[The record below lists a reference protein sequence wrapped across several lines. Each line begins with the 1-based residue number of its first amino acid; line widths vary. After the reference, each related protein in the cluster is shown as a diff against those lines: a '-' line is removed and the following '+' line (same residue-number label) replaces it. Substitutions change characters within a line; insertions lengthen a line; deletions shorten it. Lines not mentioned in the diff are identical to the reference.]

1 MRRQPNQPSPNAGG
15 TARLKGVGMNR
26 WMEKLLGM
34 VLVLVLSGL
43 LQPAMLLAQQAPTE
57 APAQTQQ
64 PQAQPQNTQPQE
76 QNEAQPQEQNPGR
89 QDVEDKASQELINRN
104 HLPDSP
110 GATKPQPEQEKATPA
125 VAQQPVQNAPQ
136 PSGTAAA
143 QAGKLSGNAAS
154 RPAGAAIAPAKQRQV
169 RSFLIKMGVIAGAGV
184 AIGTVALLSKG
195 TSPKPPGAR

>member
-1 MRRQPNQPSPNAGG
+1 
-15 TARLKGVGMNR
+15 MNR
-26 WMEKLLGM
+26 WTEKLLGAI
-34 VLVLVLSGL
+34 LVLILSGL
-43 LQPAMLLAQQAPTE
+43 MQPAMLVAQQAPPET
-57 APAQTQQ
+57 PAQTQD
-64 PQAQPQNTQPQE
+64 PQAPSAQPQD
-76 QNEAQPQEQNPGR
+76 QNEAQPQSENPGR
-89 QDVEDKASQELINRN
+89 QEVEDKASEELINRN

-110 GATKPQPEQEKATPA
+110 GAAKPQPEQEKPAPA
-125 VAQQPVQNAPQ
+125 VAQQPVRSTPQ
-136 PSGTAAA
+136 PTGTAAA

>member
-1 MRRQPNQPSPNAGG
+1 
-15 TARLKGVGMNR
+15 MNR
-26 WMEKLLGM
+26 WTEKLLG
-34 VLVLVLSGL
+34 VILVFLLSGL
-43 LQPAMLLAQQAPTE
+43 LQPAMLLAQQAP
-57 APAQTQQ
+57 AQTEQ
-64 PQAQPQNTQPQE
+64 PQAQPQT
-76 QNEAQPQEQNPGR
+76 AQPQEPNATQPQSENPDR

-125 VAQQPVQNAPQ
+125 VAQQPVRSAPQ
-136 PSGTAAA
+136 PTGTAAA

-184 AIGTVALLSKG
+184 AIGTVAALSKG

>member
-1 MRRQPNQPSPNAGG
+1 MI
-15 TARLKGVGMNR
+15 R
-26 WMEKLLGM
+26 WTDKVLGAI
-34 VLVLVLSGL
+34 LVTMLSGS
-43 LQPAMLLAQQAPTE
+43 LQPVMLLAQQTPSDPPPVHTQE
-57 APAQTQQ
+57 QQTQ
-64 PQAQPQNTQPQE
+64 PQSAQPQQEAPPQTE
-76 QNEAQPQEQNPGR
+76 NPDRQE
-89 QDVEDKASQELINRN
+89 VEDKASQELINRN

-110 GATKPQPEQEKATPA
+110 GATKPQPEQPQAAPA
-125 VAQQPVQNAPQ
+125 VAQKPVQSAPQ
-136 PSGTAAA
+136 PTGTAAA

>member
-1 MRRQPNQPSPNAGG
+1 
-15 TARLKGVGMNR
+15 MNR
-26 WMEKLLGM
+26 WKEKLLGM
-34 VLVLVLSGL
+34 ILVFLLSGL
-43 LQPAMLLAQQAPTE
+43 LQPAMLLAQQAPSE
-57 APAQTQQ
+57 APAQTEQ
-64 PQAQPQNTQPQE
+64 PQTQPQTAPPQE
-76 QNEAQPQEQNPGR
+76 PTATQPQSENPDR

-110 GATKPQPEQEKATPA
+110 GATKPQPEQERATPA
-125 VAQQPVQNAPQ
+125 VAQQPVRSAPQ
-136 PSGTAAA
+136 PTGTAAA

-184 AIGTVALLSKG
+184 AIGTVAALSKG

>member
-1 MRRQPNQPSPNAGG
+1 
-15 TARLKGVGMNR
+15 MNR
-26 WMEKLLGM
+26 WTEKLLG
-34 VLVLVLSGL
+34 VILVFMLSGL
-43 LQPAMLLAQQAPTE
+43 LQPAMLLAQQAPE
-57 APAQTQQ
+57 APAQTQE
-64 PQAQPQNTQPQE
+64 PQAQPQSPQPQQ
-76 QNEAQPQEQNPGR
+76 QNEAQPQEENPGR
-89 QDVEDKASQELINRN
+89 QDVEDKASQELINRD

-110 GATKPQPEQEKATPA
+110 GATKPQPEQPQTTPA

>member
-1 MRRQPNQPSPNAGG
+1 
-15 TARLKGVGMNR
+15 MNR
-26 WMEKLLGM
+26 CTEKLLG
-34 VLVLVLSGL
+34 VILVFLLSGL
-43 LQPAMLLAQQAPTE
+43 LQPAMLLAQQAPAE
-57 APAQTQQ
+57 APAQTDQ
-64 PQAQPQNTQPQE
+64 PQPQPQTPQDPNAAQPQSE
-76 QNEAQPQEQNPGR
+76 NPDR

-110 GATKPQPEQEKATPA
+110 GAAKPQPEQEKATPA
-125 VAQQPVQNAPQ
+125 VAQQPVRSAPQ
-136 PSGTAAA
+136 PTGTAAA

-184 AIGTVALLSKG
+184 AIGTVAALSKG

>member
-1 MRRQPNQPSPNAGG
+1 MTLVGIRQSQ
-15 TARLKGVGMNR
+15 GVEMNR
-26 WMEKLLGM
+26 WTDKLLG
-34 VLVLVLSGL
+34 VILVFMLSGL
-43 LQPAMLLAQQAPTE
+43 LEPAMLLAQQTPTE
-57 APAQTQQ
+57 APAQTQE
-64 PQAQPQNTQPQE
+64 PQAQPQS
-76 QNEAQPQEQNPGR
+76 AQPQEQNQAQPQAENPDR

-110 GATKPQPEQEKATPA
+110 GATKPQPEQEKVTPA
-125 VAQQPVQNAPQ
+125 VAQQPVPSTPQ
-136 PSGTAAA
+136 PTGTAAA

>member
-1 MRRQPNQPSPNAGG
+1 
-15 TARLKGVGMNR
+15 MNR
-26 WMEKLLGM
+26 WTDKLLD
-34 VLVLVLSGL
+34 VILVFMLSGL

-57 APAQTQQ
+57 APAQTQEPQTQ
-64 PQAQPQNTQPQE
+64 PQSAQPQEENQAQPQAE
-76 QNEAQPQEQNPGR
+76 NPDR

-110 GATKPQPEQEKATPA
+110 GATKPQSEQEKATPA
-125 VAQQPVQNAPQ
+125 VAQQPVRSAPQ
-136 PSGTAAA
+136 PTGTAAA

>member
-1 MRRQPNQPSPNAGG
+1 
-15 TARLKGVGMNR
+15 MNR
-26 WMEKLLGM
+26 WTDKLLG
-34 VLVLVLSGL
+34 VILVFMLSGL

-57 APAQTQQ
+57 APAQTQE
-64 PQAQPQNTQPQE
+64 PQAQPQSVQPQE
-76 QNEAQPQEQNPGR
+76 QNQAQPQAENPDR

-110 GATKPQPEQEKATPA
+110 SAAKPQPEQEKVTPA
-125 VAQQPVQNAPQ
+125 VAQQPVRSAQ
-136 PSGTAAA
+136 PTGTAAA

-184 AIGTVALLSKG
+184 AIGTVAALSKG
-195 TSPKPPGAR
+195 SPSRPPGTR

>member
-1 MRRQPNQPSPNAGG
+1 MTLLESGFAVS
-15 TARLKGVGMNR
+15 KGVDMNR
-26 WMEKLLGM
+26 WTDKLLD
-34 VLVLVLSGL
+34 VILVFMLSGL

-57 APAQTQQ
+57 APAQTQE
-64 PQAQPQNTQPQE
+64 PQAQPQS
-76 QNEAQPQEQNPGR
+76 AQPQEENQAQPQAENPDR

-125 VAQQPVQNAPQ
+125 VAQQPVRSAPQ
-136 PSGTAAA
+136 PTGTAAA

>member
-1 MRRQPNQPSPNAGG
+1 
-15 TARLKGVGMNR
+15 MNR
-26 WMEKLLGM
+26 WTDKLLG
-34 VLVLVLSGL
+34 VILVFMLSGL
-43 LQPAMLLAQQAPTE
+43 LQPAMLLAQQTPTE
-57 APAQTQQ
+57 PPAQTPEPQ
-64 PQAQPQNTQPQE
+64 PQPQSPQTQEPQTQPQSTQPQE
-76 QNEAQPQEQNPGR
+76 PNEAQPQTENPSR
-89 QDVEDKASQELINRN
+89 QDLGDKASQELINRE

-110 GATKPQPEQEKATPA
+110 GATKPQPEQPKATPA
-125 VAQQPVQNAPQ
+125 VAQQPAPSAPQ

>member
-1 MRRQPNQPSPNAGG
+1 
-15 TARLKGVGMNR
+15 MNR
-26 WMEKLLGM
+26 CTEKLLG
-34 VLVLVLSGL
+34 VILVFLLSGL
-43 LQPAMLLAQQAPTE
+43 LQPAMLLAQQAPAE
-57 APAQTQQ
+57 APAQTEKSQ
-64 PQAQPQNTQPQE
+64 PQAQPQTPQE
-76 QNEAQPQEQNPGR
+76 PNAAQPQSENPDR
-89 QDVEDKASQELINRN
+89 QDVEDNASQELINRN

-125 VAQQPVQNAPQ
+125 VAQQPVRSAPQ
-136 PSGTAAA
+136 PTGTAAA

-184 AIGTVALLSKG
+184 AIGTVAALSKG

>member
-1 MRRQPNQPSPNAGG
+1 
-15 TARLKGVGMNR
+15 MNR
-26 WMEKLLGM
+26 WTEKLLG
-34 VLVLVLSGL
+34 VILVFLLSGL
-43 LQPAMLLAQQAPTE
+43 MEPAMLLAQQAPPE
-57 APAQTQQ
+57 APAQTQE
-64 PQAQPQNTQPQE
+64 PQAQPQSP
-76 QNEAQPQEQNPGR
+76 QPQEQNPGR
-89 QDVEDKASQELINRN
+89 QEVEDKASEELINRN

-110 GATKPQPEQEKATPA
+110 GATKPQPAQEKATPA
-125 VAQQPVQNAPQ
+125 VAQQPVRSTPQ
-136 PSGTAAA
+136 PTGTAAA

>member
-1 MRRQPNQPSPNAGG
+1 
-15 TARLKGVGMNR
+15 MNR
-26 WMEKLLGM
+26 WTEKLLG
-34 VLVLVLSGL
+34 VILIFLLSGL
-43 LQPAMLLAQQAPTE
+43 LQPAMLLAQQAPAE
-57 APAQTQQ
+57 APAQTEQ
-64 PQAQPQNTQPQE
+64 PQVQPQTPQPQE
-76 QNEAQPQEQNPGR
+76 PDQTHPQSANPDR

-125 VAQQPVQNAPQ
+125 VAQQPVRSAPQ
-136 PSGTAAA
+136 PTGTAAA

-184 AIGTVALLSKG
+184 AIGTVAALSRG

>member
-1 MRRQPNQPSPNAGG
+1 
-15 TARLKGVGMNR
+15 MNR
-26 WMEKLLGM
+26 WTKKLLGVILIFM
-34 VLVLVLSGL
+34 LSGL
-43 LQPAMLLAQQAPTE
+43 MQPAMLLAQQAPAE
-57 APAQTQQ
+57 APGQTEQ
-64 PQAQPQNTQPQE
+64 PQAQPQTPQPQEPDQTQPQSG
-76 QNEAQPQEQNPGR
+76 NPDR

-110 GATKPQPEQEKATPA
+110 GAAKPQPEQEKATPA
-125 VAQQPVQNAPQ
+125 VAQQPVRSAPQ
-136 PSGTAAA
+136 PTGTAAA

-184 AIGTVALLSKG
+184 AIGTVAALSRG

>member
-1 MRRQPNQPSPNAGG
+1 
-15 TARLKGVGMNR
+15 MNC
-26 WMEKLLGM
+26 WTDKLLGV
-34 VLVLVLSGL
+34 VLVFMLSGL
-43 LQPAMLLAQQAPTE
+43 LQPAMLLAQQAPAE
-57 APAQTQQ
+57 APAQTQE
-64 PQAQPQNTQPQE
+64 PQAQPQS
-76 QNEAQPQEQNPGR
+76 AQPQQEAPPQAENPDR

-110 GATKPQPEQEKATPA
+110 GATKPQPEEKPAPA
-125 VAQQPVQNAPQ
+125 VAQKPVQSAPQ
-136 PSGTAAA
+136 PTGTAAA

>member
-1 MRRQPNQPSPNAGG
+1 
-15 TARLKGVGMNR
+15 MNR
-26 WMEKLLGM
+26 WTEKLLGM
-34 VLVLVLSGL
+34 ILVFLLSGL
-43 LQPAMLLAQQAPTE
+43 LRPAMLLAQQAPAE
-57 APAQTQQ
+57 APAQTEQQ
-64 PQAQPQNTQPQE
+64 QTQPQT
-76 QNEAQPQEQNPGR
+76 AQPQEPTATQPQSENPDR

-110 GATKPQPEQEKATPA
+110 GATKPQREQEKAAPA
-125 VAQQPVQNAPQ
+125 VAQQPVRSAPQ
-136 PSGTAAA
+136 PTGTAAA

-184 AIGTVALLSKG
+184 AIGAVAALSKG

>member
-1 MRRQPNQPSPNAGG
+1 
-15 TARLKGVGMNR
+15 MNR
-26 WMEKLLGM
+26 WTHQLLGA
-34 VLVLVLSGL
+34 VLIIMLSGL
-43 LQPAMLLAQQAPTE
+43 LQPVMLVAQQAPAE
-57 APAQTQQ
+57 APAAETQEQ
-64 PQAQPQNTQPQE
+64 QAQPQT
-76 QNEAQPQEQNPGR
+76 AQPQPEAPPQAENPDR

-110 GATKPQPEQEKATPA
+110 GAVKPQPEQPKAAPA
-125 VAQQPVQNAPQ
+125 VAQKPVQSAPE

-169 RSFLIKMGVIAGAGV
+169 RSFLVKMGVIAGAGV

>member
-1 MRRQPNQPSPNAGG
+1 
-15 TARLKGVGMNR
+15 MNR
-26 WMEKLLGM
+26 WTDRILGAI
-34 VLVLVLSGL
+34 LVLMLSGL

-57 APAQTQQ
+57 PPAQTQEPQAPPQGIQ
-64 PQAQPQNTQPQE
+64 PQQENQAQPAE
-76 QNEAQPQEQNPGR
+76 ENPAR

-110 GATKPQPEQEKATPA
+110 GATKPQPEQQKVTPA
-125 VAQQPVQNAPQ
+125 VAQQPARSTQ
-136 PSGTAAA
+136 PTGTAAA

-184 AIGTVALLSKG
+184 AIGTVAALSKG
-195 TSPKPPGAR
+195 SPSRPPGTR

>member
-1 MRRQPNQPSPNAGG
+1 
-15 TARLKGVGMNR
+15 MNR
-26 WMEKLLGM
+26 WTEKLLG
-34 VLVLVLSGL
+34 VILVFMLSGL
-43 LQPAMLLAQQAPTE
+43 MEPAVLLAQQAPAE
-57 APAQTQQ
+57 APAQTQE
-64 PQAQPQNTQPQE
+64 PQAQPQSTQPQQ
-76 QNEAQPQEQNPGR
+76 QNEAQSQEQSPGR
-89 QDVEDKASQELINRN
+89 QEVEDKASQELINRD

-125 VAQQPVQNAPQ
+125 VAQQPVRSTPQ
-136 PSGTAAA
+136 PTGTAAA

>member
-1 MRRQPNQPSPNAGG
+1 
-15 TARLKGVGMNR
+15 MNR
-26 WMEKLLGM
+26 WTDKLLG
-34 VLVLVLSGL
+34 VILVFMLSGL
-43 LQPAMLLAQQAPTE
+43 LQPAMLLAQQAPAE
-57 APAQTQQ
+57 APAQTQE
-64 PQAQPQNTQPQE
+64 PQAQPQS
-76 QNEAQPQEQNPGR
+76 AQPQDQSQAQPQAENPDR

-110 GATKPQPEQEKATPA
+110 GATKPQPEQEKTTPA
-125 VAQQPVQNAPQ
+125 VAQQPVRSAPQ
-136 PSGTAAA
+136 PTGTAAA

-184 AIGTVALLSKG
+184 AIGTVAALSKG

>member
-1 MRRQPNQPSPNAGG
+1 
-15 TARLKGVGMNR
+15 MNR
-26 WMEKLLGM
+26 WTEKLLG
-34 VLVLVLSGL
+34 VILIFLLSGL
-43 LQPAMLLAQQAPTE
+43 LQPAMLLAQQAPAE
-57 APAQTQQ
+57 APAQTEPAQ
-64 PQAQPQNTQPQE
+64 PQAQPQSGTQPQE
-76 QNEAQPQEQNPGR
+76 LNPTQPQSENPDR

-110 GATKPQPEQEKATPA
+110 GAAKPQPEPDKATPA
-125 VAQQPVQNAPQ
+125 VAQQPVRSTPQ
-136 PSGTAAA
+136 PTGTAAA

-184 AIGTVALLSKG
+184 AIGTVAALSKG

>member
-1 MRRQPNQPSPNAGG
+1 MI
-15 TARLKGVGMNR
+15 R
-26 WMEKLLGM
+26 WTDKVLGAILIM
-34 VLVLVLSGL
+34 MLSGS
-43 LQPAMLLAQQAPTE
+43 LQPVMLLAQQTPADAP
-57 APAQTQQ
+57 PAQMQEE
-64 PQAQPQNTQPQE
+64 QAQPQT
-76 QNEAQPQEQNPGR
+76 AQPEQTAPAQENPDR

-110 GATKPQPEQEKATPA
+110 GATKPQPEQPKAAPT
-125 VAQQPVQNAPQ
+125 VAQQPVQSAPQ
-136 PSGTAAA
+136 PTGTAAA

>member
-1 MRRQPNQPSPNAGG
+1 
-15 TARLKGVGMNR
+15 MNR
-26 WMEKLLGM
+26 WTEKLLG
-34 VLVLVLSGL
+34 VILVFLLSGL
-43 LQPAMLLAQQAPTE
+43 LQPAMLLAQQAPAE
-57 APAQTQQ
+57 APPQTEQ
-64 PQAQPQNTQPQE
+64 PQTQPQT
-76 QNEAQPQEQNPGR
+76 AQPQEPNPTQPQSENPDR

-110 GATKPQPEQEKATPA
+110 GATKPQPEREKATPA
-125 VAQQPVQNAPQ
+125 VAQQPARSTPQ
-136 PSGTAAA
+136 PTGTAAA

-184 AIGTVALLSKG
+184 AIGTVAALSKG

>member
-1 MRRQPNQPSPNAGG
+1 
-15 TARLKGVGMNR
+15 MNR
-26 WMEKLLGM
+26 WTEKLLG
-34 VLVLVLSGL
+34 VILVFLLSGL
-43 LQPAMLLAQQAPTE
+43 LQPAMLLAQQAPAE
-57 APAQTQQ
+57 APAQTEQ
-64 PQAQPQNTQPQE
+64 PQTQPQT
-76 QNEAQPQEQNPGR
+76 AQPQEPNATQPQSENPDR

-110 GATKPQPEQEKATPA
+110 GATKPQPEQEKATPV
-125 VAQQPVQNAPQ
+125 VAQQPVRSAP
-136 PSGTAAA
+136 PPTGTAAA

-184 AIGTVALLSKG
+184 AIGTVAALSKG

>member
-1 MRRQPNQPSPNAGG
+1 MI
-15 TARLKGVGMNR
+15 R
-26 WMEKLLGM
+26 WTDKVLGAILITM
-34 VLVLVLSGL
+34 LSGSL
-43 LQPAMLLAQQAPTE
+43 HPVMLLAQQTPADAP
-57 APAQTQQ
+57 PVQTQEQQTQ
-64 PQAQPQNTQPQE
+64 PQSAQPQQEAPPQTE
-76 QNEAQPQEQNPGR
+76 NPDR

-110 GATKPQPEQEKATPA
+110 GATKPQPEQPKAAPA
-125 VAQQPVQNAPQ
+125 VAQKPVQSAPQ
-136 PSGTAAA
+136 PTGTAAA

>member
-1 MRRQPNQPSPNAGG
+1 
-15 TARLKGVGMNR
+15 MNR
-26 WMEKLLGM
+26 WTDKLLG
-34 VLVLVLSGL
+34 VILVFMLSGL
-43 LQPAMLLAQQAPTE
+43 LQPAMLLAQQTPTE
-57 APAQTQQ
+57 PPAPAQE
-64 PQAQPQNTQPQE
+64 PQAQPQSTQPQEQE
-76 QNEAQPQEQNPGR
+76 QNEAQPQTENPAR
-89 QDVEDKASQELINRN
+89 QDVEDKASQELINRD

-110 GATKPQPEQEKATPA
+110 GATKPQPEQPKATPA
-125 VAQQPVQNAPQ
+125 VAQQPAPSAPQ

>member
-1 MRRQPNQPSPNAGG
+1 
-15 TARLKGVGMNR
+15 MNR
-26 WMEKLLGM
+26 WTEKLLG
-34 VLVLVLSGL
+34 VILVFMLSGL
-43 LQPAMLLAQQAPTE
+43 LQPAMLLAQQASPE
-57 APAQTQQ
+57 APAQTQE
-64 PQAQPQNTQPQE
+64 PQAQPQSTQQPQD
-76 QNEAQPQEQNPGR
+76 QNQAQPQTENPDR

-110 GATKPQPEQEKATPA
+110 GATKPQPEQPKAAPA
-125 VAQQPVQNAPQ
+125 VAQQPVRSTPQ
-136 PSGTAAA
+136 PTGTAAA

>member
-1 MRRQPNQPSPNAGG
+1 
-15 TARLKGVGMNR
+15 MNR
-26 WMEKLLGM
+26 WTDKLLGV
-34 VLVLVLSGL
+34 VLVLMLSGL
-43 LQPAMLLAQQAPTE
+43 LEPAMLLAQQAPTE
-57 APAQTQQ
+57 APAQTQE
-64 PQAQPQNTQPQE
+64 PQAQPQSAQPQE
-76 QNEAQPQEQNPGR
+76 QNEAQPQPENPDR

-110 GATKPQPEQEKATPA
+110 GATKPQPEQQKETPA
-125 VAQQPVQNAPQ
+125 VAQQPVQNTPQ